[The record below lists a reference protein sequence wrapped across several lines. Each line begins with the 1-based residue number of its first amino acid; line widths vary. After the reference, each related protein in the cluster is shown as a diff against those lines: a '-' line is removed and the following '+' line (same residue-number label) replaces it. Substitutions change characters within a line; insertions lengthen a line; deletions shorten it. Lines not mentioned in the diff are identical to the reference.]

1 MRNTIESS
9 KQLNIESTPEQAQ
22 LVPITFP
29 KVGKRYI
36 WRMVMVEKRN
46 KSQIEA
52 PVFEN
57 NKSIIYQQYL

>member
-1 MRNTIESS
+1 
-9 KQLNIESTPEQAQ
+9 
-22 LVPITFP
+22 
-29 KVGKRYI
+29 
-36 WRMVMVEKRN
+36 MVMVEKRN

>member
-1 MRNTIESS
+1 M
-9 KQLNIESTPEQAQ
+9 PEQAQ

-36 WRMVMVEKRN
+36 WRMVMAEKSN
-46 KSQIEA
+46 KSRIEA
-52 PVFEN
+52 PEFEN